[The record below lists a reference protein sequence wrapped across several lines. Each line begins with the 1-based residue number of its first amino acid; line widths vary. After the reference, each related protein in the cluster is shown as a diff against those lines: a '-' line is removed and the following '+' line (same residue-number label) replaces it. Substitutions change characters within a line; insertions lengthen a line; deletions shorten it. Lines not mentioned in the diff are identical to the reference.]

1 MDVKK
6 EGMMTVIRFVS
17 VDVSECMRSFVIR
30 LGSSRGLS
38 SCVGRIALDR
48 LM

>member
-6 EGMMTVIRFVS
+6 EGTMTVIRFVS
-17 VDVSECMRSFVIR
+17 VDVIEYIRSFVIR